1 MPLPENR
8 RLVNHKTPNILNEW
22 NGRFEEM
29 FLRSQFKHFWATFAS
44 LD

>member
-1 MPLPENR
+1 MPLPDNR
-8 RLVNHKTPNILNEW
+8 RLVSRKTPNILNEW

-29 FLRSQFKHFWATFAS
+29 FLRSQFKNFSATFAS